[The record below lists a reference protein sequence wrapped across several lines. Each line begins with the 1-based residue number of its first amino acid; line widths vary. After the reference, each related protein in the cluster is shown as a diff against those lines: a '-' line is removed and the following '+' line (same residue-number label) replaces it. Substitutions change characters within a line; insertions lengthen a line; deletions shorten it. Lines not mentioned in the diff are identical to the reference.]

1 VFALGP
7 VHEDETEFA
16 AAETRVRSVLA
27 KTPELAPVD
36 LAIFGGRIV
45 PDELSFP
52 FSRMPAA
59 DIRDWGAIR
68 RWAVRVAD
76 SLVPVAVAA

>member
-27 KTPELAPVD
+27 KTPELVPVD
-36 LAIFGGRIV
+36 LAVFGGRIA

-52 FSRMPAA
+52 FNRLPAA
-59 DIRDWGAIR
+59 DVRDWDAIR

-76 SLVPVAVAA
+76 ALVPAAVV